1 MYPSANP
8 SDLETQH
15 MTFRF
20 NTSRS
25 RRLAA
30 AGASIAIAALA
41 LTACASGSSSE
52 PSETPMGGEG
62 FGDIT
67 LQLSWI
73 FNEEF
78 AGEYLAETNG
88 YYEEAGFSSVKL
100 VPGPSGGIPELLGGT
115 ADIALSD
122 SVQVGAAVANEGA
135 PLKIIGATF
144 QANPFTILSL
154 KDGGDIAEPDDLKGK
169 KIGVQD
175 SNMTLF
181 TALLAAND
189 IDASE
194 LTIVPVQYDPAPLV
208 NGEVD
213 GFVAYLTNEAISVEM
228 EGLPTTNLPFAD
240 NGLPFVA
247 ETVTVTDDTIANNRE
262 MLKAFLVA
270 EIKGWSDAIADPQ
283 AGADLAIKQYG
294 TDLDLDPAKTL
305 AGAEAQ
311 NKLIVSAETE
321 KNGLFTISEDLQ
333 KLTIDSLAG
342 AGIKL
347 DAADLFDLSLLAEV
361 YEENPDLIAY
371 AG

>member
-1 MYPSANP
+1 
-8 SDLETQH
+8 
-15 MTFRF
+15 MTFF
-20 NTSRS
+20 SS
-25 RRLAA
+25 RRVQRAA
-30 AGASIAIAALA
+30 AALAGIALTAVA
-41 LTACASGSSSE
+41 LTACAGGSDAGSSAA
-52 PSETPMGGEG
+52 PSGDSAEG
-62 FGDIT
+62 FGDLT
-67 LQLSWI
+67 VQLSWI
-73 FNEEF
+73 LNEEF
-78 AGEYLAETNG
+78 AGEYFADSKG
-88 YYEEAGFSSVKL
+88 YYTDAGFSSVNL
-100 VPGPSGGIPELLGGT
+100 VPGPSGGVPELLGGT
-115 ADIALSD
+115 ADVALSD
-122 SVQVGAAVANEGA
+122 SVQVGAAIANEGA

-154 KDGGDIAEPDDLKGK
+154 EAGGNIATPDDLKGK

-175 SNMTLF
+175 SNLTLF
-181 TALLAAND
+181 NALLAAND

-228 EGLPTTNLPFAD
+228 EGTPTTNLPFAD

-270 EIKGWSDAIADPQ
+270 EIKGWTDALADPQ
-283 AGADLAIKQYG
+283 AAADLAIETYG
-294 TDLDLDPAKTL
+294 VDLDLDPAKTL

-311 NKLIVSAETE
+311 NKLVVSDETE
-321 KNGLFTISEDLQ
+321 ENGLFTISDDLQ
-333 KLTIDSLAG
+333 AETIASLAG
-342 AGIKL
+342 AGITIE
-347 DAADLFDLSLLAEV
+347 ASDLFDLSLLTEV

>member
-1 MYPSANP
+1 MIFLS
-8 SDLETQH
+8 T
-15 MTFRF
+15 
-20 NTSRS
+20 
-25 RRLAA
+25 RRAKRAA
-30 AGASIAIAALA
+30 AALAGVALTAIA
-41 LTACASGSSSE
+41 LTACASGGGGETASGE
-52 PSETPMGGEG
+52 PSEGAAES

-73 FNEEF
+73 LNEEF
-78 AGEYLAETNG
+78 AGEYFADSKG
-88 YYEEAGFSSVKL
+88 YYEEAGFSSVNL
-100 VPGPSGGIPELLGGT
+100 VPGPSGGVPELLSGT

-122 SVQVGAAVANEGA
+122 SVQIGAAVANEAA

-144 QANPFTILSL
+144 QANPFTVLSL
-154 KDGGDIAEPDDLKGK
+154 ADSGDIATPEDLKGK

-175 SNMTLF
+175 SNLTLF
-181 TALLAAND
+181 NALLAAND
-189 IDASE
+189 IDPSE

-228 EGLPTTNLPFAD
+228 EGLATTNLPFAD

-247 ETVTVTDDTIANNRE
+247 ETFTVTDEQIASNRE

-270 EIKGWSDAIADPQ
+270 EIKGWTDALADPQ
-283 AGADLAIKQYG
+283 AGADLAINEYG
-294 TDLDLDPAKTL
+294 SDLDLDPAKTL

-311 NKLIVSAETE
+311 NELVVSDETE
-321 KNGLFTISEDLQ
+321 ENGLFTISEDLQ
-333 KLTIDSLAG
+333 ETTIESLAG
-342 AGIKL
+342 AGITL
-347 DAADLFDLSLLAEV
+347 EASDLFDLSLLTEV